1 MNFYDA
7 IQNYDL
13 IVRSGNGE
21 GDMQVQPDKETTAG
35 RFGEPV
41 SSIELQQLK
50 KSRFPMKTVNN
61 ATCAVSVFGQWR
73 ASRNWRRIEGDETCD
88 VCMNV
93 PFCSMT
99 DAQLVYSLP
108 LFIAEV

>member
-13 IVRSGNGE
+13 ILRSGNGE

-50 KSRFPMKTVNN
+50 
-61 ATCAVSVFGQWR
+61 
-73 ASRNWRRIEGDETCD
+73 
-88 VCMNV
+88 
-93 PFCSMT
+93 
-99 DAQLVYSLP
+99 
-108 LFIAEV
+108 